1 MFCRSIQTYRRCTAQ
16 KNPANTLTEKETALL
31 QHSEN
36 NAFCFSAQEVHL
48 NNVARKK
55 KKKQL
60 KTQRYLNLVLV
71 SRLEVVRLLLGK
83 ALKM

>member
-1 MFCRSIQTYRRCTAQ
+1 M
-16 KNPANTLTEKETALL
+16 TEKETALL
-31 QHSEN
+31 QRSEN

-48 NNVARKK
+48 NNVAKK
-55 KKKQL
+55 KKIAASDSK
-60 KTQRYLNLVLV
+60 YLSLVLV